1 MSGDL
6 GYKEQPV
13 IFYSEEMTDTKVS
26 LLEHHGIIFK
36 STNYYLKRGENS
48 VEP

>member
-6 GYKEQPV
+6 VNKEQPV
-13 IFYSEEMTDTKVS
+13 IFYSEEMTATKMS

-36 STNYYLKRGENS
+36 STKYYLKRGKKD
-48 VEP
+48 VES